1 MKVRGLL
8 LSVLVAAT
16 VSNVYAEECS
26 LTVHATDAM
35 QFDAKSIDV
44 PASCKDFTINL
55 IHSGKLPKNVM
66 GHNWVLTKTADVQP
80 VASEG
85 MVAGLANNYL
95 KAGDERVI
103 ASTVIIGGGEQA
115 SVAFPVSKLNASEA
129 YTFFCSFP
137 GHSAIMKGILA
148 VK

>member
-16 VSNVYAEECS
+16 VGNVYAEECN

-66 GHNWVLTKTADVQP
+66 GHNWVLTKNADVQP

-103 ASTVIIGGGEQA
+103 ASTIIIGGGEQA
-115 SVAFPVSKLNASEA
+115 SVTFPVSKLNASEA